1 MSEIFKYLHIITMFS
16 AVATSVGVEFLLHR
30 VAASGDVRSIRNV
43 FKLAEPFGK
52 AVPIL
57 FIVGM
62 LFGLTTA
69 YFKTY
74 NFFANWLLLA
84 YTIFAINLV
93 VGGAISGPWLG
104 RTALAAADS
113 PDDKPSPELEA
124 LIHDRNATVAMWVA
138 IVSII
143 SIVFVMV
150 MKPFS

>member
-1 MSEIFKYLHIITMFS
+1 MGEIFKYLHIITMFS
-16 AVATSVGVEFLLHR
+16 AVGSAAGVQILMNR
-30 VAASGDVRSIRNV
+30 VAASGDVRSIRTV
-43 FKLAEPFGK
+43 FKLAEPLGK
-52 AVPIL
+52 ATPIL
-57 FIVGM
+57 FVVGV

-93 VGGAISGPWLG
+93 VAGAILGPWHA
-104 RTALAAADS
+104 RMVLAATNS

-124 LIHDRNATVAMWVA
+124 LIHDRSAVIATWVMIIA
-138 IVSII
+138 IIL
-143 SIVFVMV
+143 IVFVMV